1 MAHTRFTLDHADPA
15 VIHAGAQPRQRCDT
29 STPSRAGRRPACRGT
44 SVSVTD
50 VPDAPQPRPIGSPPR
65 PIDAVLFDFSG
76 TLLAVE
82 PALDWVRRAA
92 GPLGLTFTPAEE
104 TELIERLTWAGRPGG
119 PAPSDVSGV
128 LVEAYAARD
137 LSPQRHRDAY
147 TALMARADLP
157 DPRLAAALYDAMFPP
172 EAWVPYADTAPVL
185 AALHARGVPTA
196 VVSNIAHDLRPTF
209 DHHDLTRW
217 IDAFVFSY
225 EIDAMKPDPKIFRAA
240 CEALGVV
247 PERALM
253 VGDTT
258 ADAGSAEIGL
268 PALVL
273 PASPPGAVHGLGAVL
288 ALLGS

>member
-1 MAHTRFTLDHADPA
+1 MSL
-15 VIHAGAQPRQRCDT
+15 
-29 STPSRAGRRPACRGT
+29 
-44 SVSVTD
+44 
-50 VPDAPQPRPIGSPPR
+50 R

-82 PALDWVRRAA
+82 PPADWLRRAA
-92 GPLGLTFTPAEE
+92 DPLGLAFTD
-104 TELIERLTWAGRPGG
+104 TESSALVERLLWAGRPGG
-119 PAPSDVSGV
+119 PAPSDLTGA
-128 LVEAYAARD
+128 LVEAYASRD
-137 LSPQRHRDAY
+137 LSFEQHRDAY

-157 DPRLAAALYDAMFPP
+157 DPRLASALYDAMFPP

-185 AALHARGVPTA
+185 AALSSHDVRVA

-209 DHHDLTRW
+209 DHHGLTQF

-225 EIDAMKPDPKIFRAA
+225 EVDAMKPSPKIFRVA
-240 CEALGVV
+240 CEELGVE

-258 ADAGSAEIGL
+258 ADAGAVEVEM

-273 PASPPGAVHGLGAVL
+273 PASPPGAVHGLAAVL
-288 ALLGS
+288 ALAGIA

>member
-1 MAHTRFTLDHADPA
+1 
-15 VIHAGAQPRQRCDT
+15 
-29 STPSRAGRRPACRGT
+29 
-44 SVSVTD
+44 
-50 VPDAPQPRPIGSPPR
+50 VPDQATQPR

-82 PALDWVRRAA
+82 PAGDWLRRAA
-92 GPLGLTFTPAEE
+92 APLGLAFGPAE
-104 TELIERLTWAGRPGG
+104 TAELTKRLLWAGRPGG
-119 PAPSDVSGV
+119 PAPSALSGA
-128 LVEAYAARD
+128 LLDAYARRD
-137 LSPQRHRDAY
+137 LSPQQHRDAY

-157 DPRLAAALYDAMFPP
+157 DPRLAGALYDAMFPP

-185 AALHARGVPTA
+185 SALAARGVKTA

-209 DHHDLTRW
+209 DHHGLTRW

-225 EIDAMKPDPKIFRAA
+225 ELDAMKPDPKIFRAA
-240 CEALGVV
+240 CDALGVA

-258 ADAGSAEIGL
+258 ADAGAVHVGMA
-268 PALVL
+268 ALVL

-288 ALLGS
+288 AMLH